1 MSIVLAS
8 ASPRRLE
15 LLRSL
20 GLTFVTRPSNIDE
33 EAWQL
38 DNPADL
44 ARELGLE
51 KARAARRPDD
61 SWVIGA
67 DTVVAIDDIVFGKPT
82 DQAENRR
89 MLQRLSGTEHSV
101 YGSIALIN
109 GKTGI
114 ERCEVVHTL
123 VQFHQLDEATLTYYL
138 STGDGMDKAG
148 GYGIQ
153 GLGAIMVE
161 AVRGCYDNV
170 VGLSRSRLYHMLH
183 HEGVLPPQER
193 AHCAL

>member
-20 GLTFVTRPSNIDE
+20 GLTFVIRPSNIDE
-33 EAWQL
+33 TAWQL
-38 DNPADL
+38 NDPTAL

-51 KARAARRPDD
+51 KARAARRPGDH
-61 SWVIGA
+61 WVIGS
-67 DTVVAIDDIVFGKPT
+67 DTVVAINGNVFGKPT
-82 DQAENRR
+82 DQADNRH
-89 MLQRLSGTEHSV
+89 MLQQLSGTEHSV

-109 GKTGI
+109 GETGA

-153 GLGAIMVE
+153 GPGAILVDGI
-161 AVRGCYDNV
+161 RGCYDNV

-183 HEGVLPPQER
+183 HEGVLPPQEL
-193 AHCAL
+193 AHCAS